1 MQTADSV
8 LDTKRRL
15 EYGVHQIIAEVD
27 KQMKAGSTEIN
38 QGINERYF
46 AKLFCSEKLG
56 FHFFG
61 ETLKI
66 FK

>member
-46 AKLFCSEKLG
+46 FSEKLE
-56 FHFFG
+56 FHIFG
-61 ETLKI
+61 EKLKI
-66 FK
+66 CK

>member
-46 AKLFCSEKLG
+46 FTKLLLC
-56 FHFFG
+56 
-61 ETLKI
+61 I
-66 FK
+66 